1 MIVIT
6 TFDYDPNG
14 YVALDARIKNP
25 FGGERRGSVTATLDG
40 GASHYDTGYSESDRE
55 FAATL
60 KRPSRAALDRL
71 QYLLAYYHEVRLSME
86 SGCFRVRF
94 SFALDGD
101 TATLKFRALA
111 RLDK

>member
-1 MIVIT
+1 
-6 TFDYDPNG
+6 
-14 YVALDARIKNP
+14 
-25 FGGERRGSVTATLDG
+25 
-40 GASHYDTGYSESDRE
+40 
-55 FAATL
+55 
-60 KRPSRAALDRL
+60 L